1 MNIAYIDGQNLYMG
15 TTKCPTCA
23 KSLGKNIKVMKIKDC
38 TCGCAWKV
46 DCSKF
51 RAYLKEKYS
60 VKKAYYF
67 LGYESKEH
75 QDLYDELKKADFII
89 KFKEHYKN
97 ITSKKKGN
105 VDTDIVFD
113 IMKRI
118 CERERFNKIVL
129 VSGDG
134 DYKKL
139 VDYLIEKNKFEK
151 ILFPNKIFNSS
162 LYKDITHTYSAHLED
177 IKDRIRL

>member
-1 MNIAYIDGQNLYMG
+1 
-15 TTKCPTCA
+15 
-23 KSLGKNIKVMKIKDC
+23 
-38 TCGCAWKV
+38 
-46 DCSKF
+46 
-51 RAYLKEKYS
+51 
-60 VKKAYYF
+60 
-67 LGYESKEH
+67 
-75 QDLYDELKKADFII
+75 
-89 KFKEHYKN
+89 
-97 ITSKKKGN
+97 
-105 VDTDIVFD
+105 
-113 IMKRI
+113 MKRI

-139 VDYLIEKNKFEK
+139 VDYLIEKNKFEE